1 MVKALW
7 RGGGGKRLDLSRTI
21 LLVLGIGR
29 MAGKGVGIEWDVAK
43 LEPLDSQTEFLL
55 NMETS
60 QINTVTQTQG

>member
-7 RGGGGKRLDLSRTI
+7 WGGGAKDNLSRSI
-21 LLVLGIGR
+21 LLVLGIGT
-29 MAGKGVGIEWDVAK
+29 MAGKWGGIEWDVAK

-55 NMETS
+55 NMETA